1 MIKVLKSLVNIKS
14 YSRRGNVQIIFK
26 EGVKTMNV
34 VVERQNNMV
43 SVPRELMQYS
53 RL

>member
-1 MIKVLKSLVNIKS
+1 MIKELKSFVNIKS

-26 EGVKTMNV
+26 EGVKTRNV

-43 SVPRELMQYS
+43 SVPRELM
-53 RL
+53 